1 MHRSLFKPFF
11 CLLASCVFMLSTGCS
26 LLPNK
31 AEQQSSIEAKKGKPL
46 VSDQWSVH
54 SKIGYKTSEES
65 GSAGLSW
72 LQDGNAY
79 DIKLL
84 DPLGRSLGQVV
95 SNGQTVE
102 FKSKEHN
109 LTADSVD
116 DVVFRLL
123 GRPFPVAELKYWIKG
138 LKAPFLA
145 VEPLSASAQ
154 HLEFN
159 QADWRVEMSKFIIED
174 GYRLPKK
181 LKLSYPSNTL
191 EPVFE
196 LKIAIKTWTILED
209 KAQ

>member
-1 MHRSLFKPFF
+1 MHSRFLKPIAL
-11 CLLASCVFMLSTGCS
+11 CLVTLLMIFNAGCS
-26 LLPNK
+26 LVPPQADDK
-31 AEQQSSIEAKKGKPL
+31 AALTANRGKPL
-46 VSDQWSVH
+46 IKDHWSVH
-54 SKIGYKTSEES
+54 SKIGFKTSEES

-95 SNGQTVE
+95 SDGQTVE

-109 LTADSVD
+109 VTADSVD

-123 GRPFPVAELKYWIKG
+123 GRPFPVAELNYWIKG
-138 LKAPFLA
+138 LNAPLLA
-145 VEPLSASAQ
+145 VEPLSASEQ

-159 QADWRVEMSKFIIED
+159 QADWLVKMSKFTIED
-174 GYRLPKK
+174 GYRLPSK
-181 LKLSYPSNTL
+181 LKLSYPSNTV

-196 LKIAIKTWTILED
+196 LKIAIKTWTIIED
-209 KAQ
+209 AK